1 LDLLIPFLLSL
12 IAGSASGIGGLIVL
26 LMGEVNE
33 RLLGFLMGFAGGV
46 MLVIS
51 FLELFVES
59 LSILSHLDAT
69 LAFTIGAVIMMA
81 IDLTIPHM
89 EVGRWEVGIANPRML
104 KTGLIIGIGISIHNF
119 PEGIVVSAGFT
130 HMPRLGLLIAIM
142 ICLHNIPEGMA
153 TAIPL
158 IAAGLSRRKAAW
170 IALLSGI
177 TEPIGALVGA
187 FLINLFGGSNIIIG
201 WGLGLAAG
209 VMTYITVDE
218 LIPVAHEYCST
229 VNKHLIS
236 IGLLSGMIFGHL
248 LSVALQV

>member
-33 RLLGFLMGFAGGV
+33 RILGFLMGFAGGV

-69 LAFTIGAVIMMA
+69 FAFTVGAVIMMVV
-81 IDLTIPHM
+81 DLTIPHM
-89 EVGRWEVGIANPRML
+89 EAGRWEDGIANPRML

-119 PEGIVVSAGFT
+119 PEGIAISAGFT

-142 ICLHNIPEGMA
+142 ICLHNIPEGIA
-153 TAIPL
+153 TATPL
-158 IAAGLSRRKAAW
+158 IAAGVSRRKAAW

-177 TEPIGALVGA
+177 TEPIGALVGV
-187 FLINLFGGSNIIIG
+187 FLINFFGGSNIIIG

>member
-1 LDLLIPFLLSL
+1 MIPIRLSL

-26 LMGEVNE
+26 MMGEIDE

-46 MLVIS
+46 MLIIS

-59 LSILSHLDAT
+59 LSLLSHLDAT
-69 LAFTIGAVIMMA
+69 FAFTVGALIMMA

-89 EVGRWEVGIANPRML
+89 ELGKWETGIANPRML

-130 HMPRLGLLIAIM
+130 HMPRLGLLIAII

-158 IAAGLSRRKAAW
+158 VAAGLSRRKAAW
-170 IALLSGI
+170 IALMSGI
-177 TEPIGALVGA
+177 TEPIGALFGA
-187 FLINLFGGSNIIIG
+187 FLINALGGSDIIIG
-201 WGLGLAAG
+201 WSLGLAAG

-218 LIPVAHEYCST
+218 LIPVAHEYCSE
-229 VNKHLIS
+229 VNKHIIS
-236 IGLLSGMIFGHL
+236 LGLLSGMIFGQL